1 MNDKNEYNAAD
12 ELGWGS
18 IAISFICIVAA
29 IVAVF
34 SIFVVH
40 P

>member
-12 ELGWGS
+12 EFGWGS
-18 IAISFICIVAA
+18 IAIAFICIVAA
-29 IVAVF
+29 IVVVF
-34 SIFVVH
+34 SIFVVR

>member
-1 MNDKNEYNAAD
+1 MNDKNEYNADD

-18 IAISFICIVAA
+18 LAIAFICIVAA

-34 SIFVVH
+34 SVFVGR